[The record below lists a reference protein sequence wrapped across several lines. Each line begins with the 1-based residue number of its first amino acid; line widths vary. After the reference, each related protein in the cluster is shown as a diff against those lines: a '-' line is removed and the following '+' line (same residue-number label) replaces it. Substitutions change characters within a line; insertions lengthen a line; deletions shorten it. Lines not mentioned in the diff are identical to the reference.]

1 MLENAKGM
9 KDVFPEDKIIKD
21 KIISR
26 IKDVFELYG
35 YSPLETPT
43 VERFDI
49 LTSKYAGGIEIVK
62 EIFKVTDQ
70 ANRELGLRYDLT
82 VPFARF
88 IGMNPNLKMPFK
100 RYQIEKVW
108 RDGPMGSSRYR
119 EFWQCDIDIV
129 GNKQLTADAEMIMIA
144 DDVFSEMNLKST
156 IKINNRKLLN
166 GIMMQAGIPEDRI
179 ASTILSIDK
188 IEKIGIEEVRREIR
202 EKGVGEDKLRKLLE
216 ILTLGEVDE
225 ALLGRL
231 DGMITNAEGKE
242 GIKELRELFGYL
254 SDMNLKNELI
264 IDVAL
269 ARGLAYYTGSIYEI
283 VLKDSKVKSSVAGG
297 GRYDKMIGQFLK
309 TGAEYPAVGI
319 SFGLDRIYDALE
331 KEKKRKSVAKVFIIP
346 IKTLKQS
353 LLLASAL
360 RKNGIKTDI
369 DLQGRG
375 PSKNLEYAGSL
386 GIPFAIFVGQ
396 EELEKEKYK
405 VRNMETGEEKFLD
418 EKELAGFLSKFQ

>member
-188 IEKIGIEEVRREIR
+188 IEKIGIEEVRKEIR

>member
-188 IEKIGIEEVRREIR
+188 IEKIGIEEVRKEIR

-360 RKNGIKTDI
+360 RKNRIKTDI